1 MDPVIMDKDMKSV
14 LTDLS
19 SELATNKDYPSTS
32 ELSEPPELNPI
43 SVEDDADSLT
53 SEDEDYDY
61 NSTNSSE
68 EDVPLSSLIWTEK
81 RRYFIKFLSKETYQI
96 LRSPINAHEH
106 STSAKNKE
114 LSNSTRQNKHTLK
127 NLTNPPPTCGSVF
140 RDVHVIK
147 RDFFPNITT
156 KTKEKKTQRR
166 AARKFFKQFG
176 GPAPSKEPIHPHNPT
191 EAEISNAYTIVND
204 SKQFGLYSYGHVHI
218 FNMRVQQFLLIPS
231 PSS

>member
-53 SEDEDYDY
+53 SEDEDYDS

-81 RRYFIKFLSKETYQI
+81 RR
-96 LRSPINAHEH
+96 
-106 STSAKNKE
+106 
-114 LSNSTRQNKHTLK
+114 
-127 NLTNPPPTCGSVF
+127 
-140 RDVHVIK
+140 
-147 RDFFPNITT
+147 
-156 KTKEKKTQRR
+156 
-166 AARKFFKQFG
+166 
-176 GPAPSKEPIHPHNPT
+176 
-191 EAEISNAYTIVND
+191 
-204 SKQFGLYSYGHVHI
+204 
-218 FNMRVQQFLLIPS
+218 
-231 PSS
+231 